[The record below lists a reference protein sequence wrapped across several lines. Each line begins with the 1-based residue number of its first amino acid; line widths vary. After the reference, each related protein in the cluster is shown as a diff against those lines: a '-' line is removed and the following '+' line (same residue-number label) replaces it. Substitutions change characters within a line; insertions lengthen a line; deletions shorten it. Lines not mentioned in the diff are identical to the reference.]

1 MASLATIKEHVTSSL
16 EQYGPRHAL
25 SVLATYSD
33 LLESDRKQG
42 LVSLPEYEEQNRNL
56 GEMVARVRALV
67 EVEKP
72 VAKAAT

>member
-16 EQYGPRHAL
+16 ERYGPRHAL

-42 LVSLPEYEEQNRNL
+42 LVSLQEYEEQNRCL
-56 GEMVARVRALV
+56 ADMVSHVRTLV
-67 EVEKP
+67 GAEKP
-72 VAKAAT
+72 LIKAAL